1 MSKRKKMAAKRDNTT
16 FRMKTKLDTIQQA
29 ITNFQV
35 IQLKYLNREGVVSER
50 EIEPL
55 ALYFEQGEW
64 CLIAFCRLRQEKRL
78 FLLNRVDSMVQ
89 KAEPF
94 APNQFSL
101 ASYFKQQ

>member
-1 MSKRKKMAAKRDNTT
+1 
-16 FRMKTKLDTIQQA
+16 MKIKLDIIQKA

-35 IQLKYLNREGVVSER
+35 LHLKYNKSNGVISER

-64 CLIAFCRLRQEKRL
+64 HIIAFCRLRQEKRL
-78 FLLNRVDSMVQ
+78 FLLGRMHSLLTTEKD
-89 KAEPF
+89 F

-101 ASYFKQQ
+101 ATYFKQQ